1 MLTRAKLMYYCQP
14 NSFYSIG
21 TNSVTNEIEPNLMVL
36 DLILHCSADLVNM
49 DYADLSIDVESTK
62 LHTPLDNSATDGDVD
77 FIDAEDD
84 VAHDIE
90 NFDDRPGYSKRGPTT
105 SKALRDTIK
114 RNNKKVLDLESE

>member
-49 DYADLSIDVESTK
+49 DYVDLSKDVESTK
-62 LHTPLDNSATDGDVD
+62 LHTPLDNSAADDDVD

-90 NFDDRPGYSKRGPTT
+90 NFDDQVVLVASHDEVDTVRIYS
-105 SKALRDTIK
+105 
-114 RNNKKVLDLESE
+114 SEEEDRSQNVI